1 MQNRKQSIES
11 QLVALLK
18 RTFAE
23 RLSSVVVYGSYVTG
37 LWQARASDINVLILL
52 DECTVRALEQLGRT
66 GHRFLHRYRITPLI
80 LSQTEFSRSA
90 DVFPMEYMDIIAQ
103 HRVLYGGDPTE
114 HVQFSRRNLRHQLEH
129 QLRGM
134 MVGYRQL
141 VVAAHGRK
149 RLLSAELRSSAG
161 QVAALFRGL
170 LRLHGIE
177 DVPSAHQALV
187 DQVGQA
193 YGADVGP
200 FVQLL
205 ALRQGASS
213 EPLQLLRQLQAA
225 VAHLITIVDQYE
237 IDR

>member
-1 MQNRKQSIES
+1 MQNRKESIETE
-11 QLVALLK
+11 LVALLK
-18 RTFAE
+18 RAFAQ
-23 RLSSVVVYGSYVTG
+23 RLSSVVVYGSYVTAS
-37 LWQARASDINVLILL
+37 WQAKASDINVLILL
-52 DECTVRALEQLGRT
+52 DECSVAALEQLGRT
-66 GHRFLHRYRITPLI
+66 GHRFLRRNRITPLI

-141 VVAAHGRK
+141 VVAARGRK
-149 RLLSAELRSSAG
+149 RLLAAELRSSAG

-170 LRLHGIE
+170 LRLHGI
-177 DVPSAHQALV
+177 DAVPSDHQALV
-187 DQVGQA
+187 EQVGQA

-205 ALRQGASS
+205 ALRQGAGT
-213 EPLQLLRQLQAA
+213 EPQQLLRELQPA
-225 VAHLITIVDQYE
+225 VARLITIVDQYE